1 MSWQQL
7 VIESSRDQAILL
19 SDLMSELGAHS
30 VSLQDSHDEPV
41 FDRLDGEQPLW
52 SQTTVSGLWPEES
65 DLKSVINHLGDAL
78 APSPLPPYRTET
90 LVDQQ
95 WERVWLDRYE
105 PININNRLWICPVD
119 KEPPGKSLPTVA
131 LDPGLAFGTGTHATT
146 HLCLEWLT
154 KQSLEHDSIID
165 YGCGSG
171 ILAIAALKLGGARA
185 VGVDTDT
192 RAVEVSIE
200 NARINAVNDRYTAML
215 AQNKPEDLKADIVVA
230 NILAEPLM
238 ALAPV
243 LEKSVAANGR
253 LALSGLLE
261 SQADQVHSCY
271 QNTFDLDL
279 EVKDG
284 WALLAGPKKP

>member
-1 MSWQQL
+1 MPWQQL
-7 VIESSRDQAILL
+7 VIESSRDQAVLI
-19 SDLMSELGAHS
+19 SELMTTLGAHS

-52 SQTTVSGLWPEES
+52 SQTTVSGLWPEQS
-65 DLKSVINHLGDAL
+65 DLKTVIKQLGEAL
-78 APSPLPPYRTET
+78 APSPLPPTRTET

-105 PININNRLWICPVD
+105 PININHRLWICPVN
-119 KEPPGKSLPTVA
+119 KKSPEESLPTVY

-146 HLCLEWLT
+146 RLCLEWLT
-154 KQSLEHDSIID
+154 EQSLEHRSIID

-171 ILAIAALKLGGARA
+171 ILAIAALKLGAQSAIGIDTDARA
-185 VGVDTDT
+185 VD
-192 RAVEVSIE
+192 VSIE
-200 NARINAVNDRYTAML
+200 NAKINTVDDSYTSML
-215 AQNKPEDLKADIVVA
+215 SQNKPEDLKADFIVA

-243 LEKSVAANGR
+243 LEKCVAANGR

-261 SQADQVHSCY
+261 SQADQVRSCY
-271 QNTFDLDL
+271 QKIFDLGL
-279 EVKDG
+279 EIKDG

>member
-19 SDLMSELGAHS
+19 SDLMSELGARS

-65 DLKSVINHLGDAL
+65 DLKTVIKRLGDAL
-78 APSPLPPYRTET
+78 APSPLPPWRTET

-105 PININNRLWICPVD
+105 PININNRLWICPVG
-119 KEPPGKSLPTVA
+119 KEPAGKPLPTVF

-146 HLCLEWLT
+146 RLCLEWLT
-154 KQSLEHDSIID
+154 EQVLENHSIID

-171 ILAIAALKLGGARA
+171 ILAIAALKLGASAAVGIDIDARA
-185 VGVDTDT
+185 VN
-192 RAVEVSIE
+192 VSRE
-200 NARINAVNDRYTAML
+200 NAKTNTVDDRYSAFL
-215 AQNKPEDLKADIVVA
+215 PQEIANDLQAKIVVA
-230 NILAEPLM
+230 NILAESLM
-238 ALAPV
+238 TLAPV
-243 LEKSVAANGR
+243 LEECVAPGGM
-253 LALSGLLE
+253 LALSGLLA
-261 SQADQVHSCY
+261 SQVDQVRSCY
-271 QNTFDLDL
+271 QHAFDLDL
-279 EVKDG
+279 GVTQG
-284 WALLAGPKKP
+284 WALLAGPKRM